1 MNTINIHIDETI
13 DSNEFSGLRQE
24 LLSTPHV
31 RDVQFNTK
39 MPHDMLVEFDEHEN
53 VPMHVLDVFK
63 GHGLHADI
71 VGC

>member
-13 DSNEFSGLRQE
+13 GGNELNGLRSE

-31 RDVQFNTK
+31 RDVQFNSK
-39 MPHDMLVEFDEHEN
+39 MPHDLLVEFDEREN
-53 VPMHVLDVFK
+53 VPMHVLDIFK
-63 GHGLHADI
+63 EHGLHADI

>member
-1 MNTINIHIDETI
+1 MNTINIHIDETVATTEL
-13 DSNEFSGLRQE
+13 DGLRQE
-24 LLSTPHV
+24 LLATPHV
-31 RDVQFNTK
+31 RDVQLNSN
-39 MPHDMLVEFDEHEN
+39 MPHDVLVEFDEHEN

>member
-13 DSNEFSGLRQE
+13 SGNELSGLRQE
-24 LLSTPHV
+24 LMSAPHV
-31 RDVQFNTK
+31 RDVQINSK

-53 VPMHVLDVFK
+53 VPMHVLDIFR